1 MDIRGTQLHP
11 EMIFH
16 IFNRGING
24 AKVFFEEKNYHYFLK
39 QYSRYVHPLV
49 HTYAYCLLG
58 NHFHIL
64 IKVRSGE
71 HIRSVVQ
78 HNKEKEAYWHISN
91 AFSSFLQSY
100 TRAMNKMYHRKG
112 PLFESPFKRIAV
124 PEEAYFSRLLIYIH
138 LNPEKHGIIDDYRNY
153 PYSSY
158 HAYREMEKN
167 TKLNKAEV
175 LAWFGGN
182 KGFIDFHQANV
193 ENLKVVNE
201 NWFLE

>member
-1 MDIRGTQLHP
+1 MDIRGSQLHP
-11 EMIFH
+11 DMSFH

-39 QYSRYVHPLV
+39 QYIRYVHPFV

-64 IKVRSGE
+64 IRVRSDD

-78 HNKEKEAYWHISN
+78 HNKEKAAYWHVSN

-100 TRAMNKMYHRKG
+100 TRAMNKMYNRTG
-112 PLFESPFKRIAV
+112 PIFESPFKRITV
-124 PEEAYFSRLLIYIH
+124 SKEAYFSRLLIYIH
-138 LNPEKHGIIDDYRNY
+138 LNPEKHGIIADYRNY

-158 HAYREMEKN
+158 QAYCEREKN
-167 TKLNKAEV
+167 TKLEKAEV
-175 LAWFGGN
+175 LDWFGGS
-182 KGFIDFHQANV
+182 KGFLDFHRVNLENGKEID
-193 ENLKVVNE
+193 ENL
-201 NWFLE
+201 FLE